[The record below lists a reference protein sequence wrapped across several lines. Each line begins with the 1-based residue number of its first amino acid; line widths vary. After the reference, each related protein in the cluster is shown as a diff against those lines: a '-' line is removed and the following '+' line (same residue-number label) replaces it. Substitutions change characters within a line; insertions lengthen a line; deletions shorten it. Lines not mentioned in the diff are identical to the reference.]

1 MRRENLKNKI
11 RKYRTQKGLTEV
23 QLSDMLGISVRTL
36 QRYQNGGLMNDMWEM
51 LLKLSGIFDVSIE
64 DLFESDEAEDDQA
77 LADKEEEYER

>member
-1 MRRENLKNKI
+1 MKNKI

-36 QRYQNGGLMNDMWEM
+36 QRYQNGGLMNDMWEL

-64 DLFESDEAEDDQA
+64 DLFESDEAEDDRA

>member
-1 MRRENLKNKI
+1 MKNKI